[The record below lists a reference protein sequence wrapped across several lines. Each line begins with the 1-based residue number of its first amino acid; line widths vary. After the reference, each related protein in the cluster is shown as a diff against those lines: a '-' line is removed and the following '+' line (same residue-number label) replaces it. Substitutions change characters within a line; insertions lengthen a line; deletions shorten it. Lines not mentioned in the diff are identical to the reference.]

1 MNLHPGRFTIRA
13 AVTGAA
19 VSAALLTSASVAS
32 ADVGPSVRETVA
44 EAVVQAGPGTVL
56 SQCKSWVAG
65 DLIDGGWGW
74 GWESLG
80 SFTGC
85 TPVDT
90 SSPGAPLISKI
101 LPGYTVVACQQAGA
115 DASAVSVGLPCG

>member
-1 MNLHPGRFTIRA
+1 MNLHPGRFTIRS

-32 ADVGPSVRETVA
+32 ADVGPSVPETVG
-44 EAVVQAGPGTVL
+44 EAVLQAGPHTVL
-56 SQCKSWVAG
+56 SQCKSWLSG
-65 DLIDGGWGW
+65 WDGF
-74 GWESLG
+74 G

-90 SSPGAPLISKI
+90 SAPGAPLISKI

-115 DASAVSVGLPCG
+115 DASAVSVGFPCG